1 MFSRGALAAF
11 ALILAEIVVFG
22 LVVRALGAA
31 FVVLGSLV
39 LAGIGTLIVRRQI
52 PELVNS
58 GRTVLTSLGLGL
70 GADGQPEQLSDRA
83 MLAIAGVLLI
93 VPGLITGAVGATLLL
108 PPVRASVRRFSR
120 NRFAHLV
127 PSGFGVPFTVG
138 GEAASRHR
146 GTRVDVVDVDV
157 VSEDVPRSAPPELD

>member
-58 GRTVLTSLGLGL
+58 GRTVLTSLGL

>member
-58 GRTVLTSLGLGL
+58 GRTVLTSLG
-70 GADGQPEQLSDRA
+70 ADGKPEQLSDRA